1 MRGEE
6 EERNWCIVRRGI
18 KLCQDLALI
27 AGQPNT
33 IHLVYI
39 MGEICLKEKPSLL
52 TIANNHSAAFI
63 SLSALSKL

>member
-6 EERNWCIVRRGI
+6 EEGNWCIVRKGI
-18 KLCQDLALI
+18 KLCQDLSLI

-33 IHLVYI
+33 INLVYI
-39 MGEICLKEKPSLL
+39 IGEICLKENISFL

-63 SLSALSKL
+63 S